1 MSYAV
6 DYPAM
11 SSHDSNANF
20 IGSYSSFIQ
29 HIKYIL
35 SPKHSVMQEGFKD
48 YCDPRIANTG
58 PHLEES
64 SLRSRCP

>member
-1 MSYAV
+1 MLEV
-6 DYPAM
+6 
-11 SSHDSNANF
+11 
-20 IGSYSSFIQ
+20 ISSFIQ

-48 YCDPRIANTG
+48 YYDPSIASTG
-58 PHLEES
+58 PDLEES